1 MAVHYTFDADLD
13 MVLQA
18 ASNADLD
25 PLVDFIVNNHITEN
39 LSTSEEFK
47 RFFPAHHHY
56 VHIISHEL
64 RAFGGNSIANFIR
77 KGRGPDY
84 RTVVCDVA
92 KHFQLKFASDDH
104 LPLIEQKII
113 AHVMKE
119 IYNNMTK
126 EQKQIFIAEVQQ
138 YQDNNGAMVVAA
150 VELEDFSSLSNKAIA
165 LMSLLVSNTVSHIM
179 GARSLVPL
187 LVGPLEQSF
196 TKLRQTLRQPLQW
209 LKQMLYHLYELG
221 GARYRVTVPCVVHIA
236 MLRIKQSSNI
246 IEYHAPNP
254 DTQLNHQKTTAKEDS
269 VLATTTENEPS
280 AEMANENVAKTKTPP
295 PLRRKQS
302 LYSRNHRKISRSAP
316 RHSRTKTMTASITT
330 QKHNAIIQSPSKEDP
345 IKNNG

>member
-25 PLVDFIVNNHITEN
+25 PLVDFIVNNHISKN
-39 LSTSEEFK
+39 LSSSEEFK
-47 RFFPAHHHY
+47 RFSPEHQHY
-56 VHIISHEL
+56 VHIISHDL

-77 KGRGPDY
+77 KGRGPNY

-92 KHFQLKFASDDH
+92 KHFQLEFAPDEH

-119 IYNNMTK
+119 LYSKMTT
-126 EQKQIFIAEVQQ
+126 EQKQLFVAEVQK

-150 VELEDFSSLSNKAIA
+150 VEQEDFSSLSNRAIA
-165 LMSLLVSNTVSHIM
+165 LMSFLVSNTVSHIM
-179 GARSLVPL
+179 GARSLVPIIS
-187 LVGPLEQSF
+187 GSLEQSF
-196 TKLRQTLRQPLQW
+196 TKLRHSLKQPLQW
-209 LKQMLYHLYELG
+209 LKQMLYHIYELG
-221 GARYRVTVPCVVHIA
+221 GSRYRVTVPCVVHIA

-254 DTQLNHQKTTAKEDS
+254 DTQLRHQKTTAPDAT
-269 VLATTTENEPS
+269 VPATTTTTTTNTTQGAPSNMATATENA
-280 AEMANENVAKTKTPP
+280 AELKPQPQPQP

-302 LYSRNHRKISRSAP
+302 LHPRTRRKAPRSAP
-316 RHSRTKTMTASITT
+316 RHSRTTPTAASTT
-330 QKHNAIIQSPSKEDP
+330 QTNDK
-345 IKNNG
+345 